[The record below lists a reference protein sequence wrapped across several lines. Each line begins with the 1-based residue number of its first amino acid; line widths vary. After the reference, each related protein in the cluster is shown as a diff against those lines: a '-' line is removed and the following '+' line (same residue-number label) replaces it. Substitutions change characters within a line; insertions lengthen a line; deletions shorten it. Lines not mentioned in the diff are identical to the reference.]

1 MRKDG
6 FTVCANNYINCLR
19 QEGRYATA
27 HVYENALRS
36 FTIFCGT
43 ECVSFSLITRE
54 NLKRYSSYLMSCRLK
69 LNTISTYMRMLRCI
83 YNKGVDT
90 HQAPYIHRLFRDV
103 FTGVDTRQKKAIP
116 INELHTLLY
125 KDPQSEK
132 LRRTQAIAN
141 LLFLFCGMPFA
152 DLTHLE
158 KSNLEGNILKYN
170 RIKTGTPMS
179 IEILESASC
188 IVSRL
193 RNTHSAVL
201 PEHPDYLFYILSGKN
216 KRDDEAAYIEYQ
228 STLRRF
234 NNDLKSLAKKLR
246 IHSSVTSYTF
256 RHSWA
261 TTAKYRGVPI
271 EMISE
276 SLGHKSIKTTQIY
289 LKGFELNERTKVN
302 RLNYSYV
309 RNYRGIL

>member
-141 LLFLFCGMPFA
+141 LLFLFCGMPFV
-152 DLTHLE
+152 DLAYLE
-158 KSNLEGNILKYN
+158 KSNLEGNMLKYN
-170 RIKTGTPMS
+170 RAKTGIPMNV
-179 IEILESASC
+179 EILDSAATIISQ
-188 IVSRL
+188 L
-193 RNTHSAVL
+193 RNKHTTVL

-216 KRDDEAAYIEYQ
+216 KRSDEAGYKEYQ
-228 STLRRF
+228 SALRCF

>member
-6 FTVCANNYINCLR
+6 FTVCANSYVECLR
-19 QEGRYATA
+19 REGRYATA

-36 FTIFCGT
+36 FTVFCGT
-43 ECVSFSLITRE
+43 SCVSFSQITRE
-54 NLKRYSSYLMSCRLK
+54 NLRRYSNYLLACRLK

-83 YNKGVDT
+83 YNKGVDA
-90 HQAPYIHRLFRDV
+90 HQTPYVHRLFRDV

-116 INELHTLLY
+116 VNELHTLLY
-125 KDPQSEK
+125 TDPQSEK

-152 DLTHLE
+152 DLAHLE

-170 RIKTGTPMS
+170 RTKTGTPMS
-179 IEILESASC
+179 VEILESASD

-193 RNTHSAVL
+193 RNFHSAVL
-201 PEHPDYLFYILSGKN
+201 PEYPDYLFYILSGKN
-216 KRDDEAAYIEYQ
+216 KRDEEAAYKEYQ

-234 NNDLKSLAKKLR
+234 NNDLKSLARKLHVR
-246 IHSSVTSYTF
+246 SAVTSYTF

-289 LKGFELNERTKVN
+289 LKGFDLNERTKVN

-309 RNYRGIL
+309 RNCRGIL